1 MSHIQQRFF
10 VNGVKQFLPTFFQNS
25 KVLEIGSLNLNGSVR
40 EFFTDCQYLGI
51 DVGMGPD
58 VDEVCYGEDFGA
70 KANSFDTVISCE
82 AMEHNPGWQKTWL
95 NMIRVLHSQGLM
107 IMTCATH
114 GRKQHGTENFQPHD
128 SPLTTSLGQ
137 NYYKNLNAQDF
148 IKITNPDN
156 WFSEWG
162 FFVDG
167 SSYDLY
173 FFGLGTAADTG
184 TIESARSLKMALN
197 EHYYRV
203 NTLGIY

>member
-95 NMIRVLHSQGLM
+95 NMIRVLHAQGLM
-107 IMTCATH
+107 LMTCATQ
-114 GRKQHGTENFQPHD
+114 GRKQHGTENFQPKD

-148 IKITNPDN
+148 INITTPDS